1 LATERAVTIVSVTP
15 LPLGRDSRTLKQA
28 MTLARL
34 GYRSIVV
41 ADRRRW
47 DLDPARPPEFPSE
60 QSTTE
65 GNAET
70 RPGRLRSWFRF
81 DRLPAVMQ
89 APLFLYWLARYFRRY
104 VWQVFVQVPRAS
116 LYCLHEFSSFPA
128 VWLAARMAGAPIVY
142 DAHDFYSQMVEDSE
156 RTRFERRFIAPF
168 QRWLERACIKR
179 AAAVLTVSEGV
190 GELMRKRF
198 GVDPVVVRNC
208 HDVRLDRPVSRGL
221 RDRLGLRAGDF
232 LLVAIGNAKQ
242 GYAADAAIEAVQRL
256 PDHVHLAFVG
266 DGYPG
271 YAGRLREKG
280 LSSRVHLVGFLPPTE
295 VVPTV
300 RDADAAVI
308 LYFARS
314 ADYRVA
320 LPNKLFQSIAAGVPI
335 LYPELPQIASVL
347 RAAGA
352 GLCIDA
358 QDPSSIARAV
368 ERLLK
373 DRDAAGTASV
383 RRQLRSQW
391 VWESEERL
399 FSDEIRRCLRDT
411 LPGLH
416 AAQER
421 AG

>member
-1 LATERAVTIVSVTP
+1 
-15 LPLGRDSRTLKQA
+15 
-28 MTLARL
+28 
-34 GYRSIVV
+34 
-41 ADRRRW
+41 
-47 DLDPARPPEFPSE
+47 
-60 QSTTE
+60 
-65 GNAET
+65 
-70 RPGRLRSWFRF
+70 
-81 DRLPAVMQ
+81 
-89 APLFLYWLARYFRRY
+89 
-104 VWQVFVQVPRAS
+104 VFVQVPRAS

-142 DAHDFYSQMVEDSE
+142 DAHDFYSQIVEDSE
-156 RTRFERRFIAPF
+156 RTRFDARFIAPF
-168 QRWLERACIKR
+168 QLWLERVCIRR

-190 GELMRKRF
+190 GELMRRRF
-198 GVDPVVVRNC
+198 GVEPVVVRNC
-208 HDVRLDRPVSRGL
+208 HDARLDRPVRCGL
-221 RDRLGLRAGDF
+221 RDRLGLQAQDF
-232 LLVAIGNAKQ
+232 LLVAIGNFKK
-242 GYAADAAIEAVQRL
+242 GLAADAAIEAVQRL
-256 PDHVHLAFVG
+256 PGHVHLALVG
-266 DGYPG
+266 DGYHG
-271 YAGRLREKG
+271 YAGRLRAKG

-314 ADYRVA
+314 VNYRMC
-320 LPNKLFQSIAAGVPI
+320 LPNGLFQSIAAELPI

-358 QDPSSIARAV
+358 QDPSSIVRAV

-383 RRQLRSQW
+383 RRQLRGLW
-391 VWESEERL
+391 AWESEERL
-399 FSDEIRRCLRDT
+399 FTDEIRRCLRDAS
-411 LPGLH
+411 PGWH